1 MFKITHKIALLIIVP
16 LVIELCFLGVVVSA
30 LEEVEK
36 DRQGE
41 TRAVETMVYVNLILN
56 DTWTASTQMVLFKTT
71 HSESFMNEMQD
82 IYQNLNNRKEKL
94 TQINAASPE
103 PDVETDKFIHT
114 VDEIAAIFKSS
125 NSDILDESAEY
136 GNISRMSK
144 VSNLVKSLNKSGLKV
159 IEQQSDARRRY
170 QEKQNL
176 SRKRLKTMV
185 ESAAIANVV
194 LAVFLAIIFSLTF
207 ARRFN
212 VLMNNTMN
220 IAIGKPLG
228 KPISGTDELAK
239 LDGVI
244 HNLSTE
250 LEATREKERAMID
263 NTAVIICSL
272 NESLRISEV
281 NPAIEAKLGY
291 ELTDLLGTNLINLVH
306 DDDHDQAFKNLENTK
321 ESESER
327 NFQIRLKRHD
337 GRFVHTEW
345 TAKWA
350 DNSRSIFCVVHD
362 ITERKEAERLKQEVI
377 AMVSHDLRAPLTSLG
392 VILDMMLEGVV
403 GDLNDRGNRLVGLAQ
418 QSVSSLIT
426 MINDL
431 LDVERYESGGLTLNY
446 EETELEDLVN
456 NAVYMVK
463 PEADQHDVSIHTSYE
478 NETLK
483 VDSGRLNRVLVNLL
497 SNAVKFSPESTEVLV
512 NCILLDS
519 NDEIPFLEV
528 KIVDRG
534 PGIPGSKIDLV
545 FEKFKQ
551 VGRGDAGEKKG
562 SGLGLAICKAIVEA
576 HGGEIGVDSEPD
588 QGSTFWF
595 RIPQFPGD
603 QIREEPRRPSWQ
615 QGAQHTESALESD

>member
-263 NTAVIICSL
+263 NTAANAIMTR
-272 NESLRISEV
+272 RI
-281 NPAIEAKLGY
+281 
-291 ELTDLLGTNLINLVH
+291 
-306 DDDHDQAFKNLENTK
+306 
-321 ESESER
+321 
-327 NFQIRLKRHD
+327 
-337 GRFVHTEW
+337 
-345 TAKWA
+345 
-350 DNSRSIFCVVHD
+350 
-362 ITERKEAERLKQEVI
+362 
-377 AMVSHDLRAPLTSLG
+377 
-392 VILDMMLEGVV
+392 
-403 GDLNDRGNRLVGLAQ
+403 
-418 QSVSSLIT
+418 
-426 MINDL
+426 
-431 LDVERYESGGLTLNY
+431 
-446 EETELEDLVN
+446 
-456 NAVYMVK
+456 
-463 PEADQHDVSIHTSYE
+463 
-478 NETLK
+478 
-483 VDSGRLNRVLVNLL
+483 
-497 SNAVKFSPESTEVLV
+497 
-512 NCILLDS
+512 
-519 NDEIPFLEV
+519 
-528 KIVDRG
+528 
-534 PGIPGSKIDLV
+534 
-545 FEKFKQ
+545 
-551 VGRGDAGEKKG
+551 
-562 SGLGLAICKAIVEA
+562 
-576 HGGEIGVDSEPD
+576 
-588 QGSTFWF
+588 
-595 RIPQFPGD
+595 
-603 QIREEPRRPSWQ
+603 
-615 QGAQHTESALESD
+615 